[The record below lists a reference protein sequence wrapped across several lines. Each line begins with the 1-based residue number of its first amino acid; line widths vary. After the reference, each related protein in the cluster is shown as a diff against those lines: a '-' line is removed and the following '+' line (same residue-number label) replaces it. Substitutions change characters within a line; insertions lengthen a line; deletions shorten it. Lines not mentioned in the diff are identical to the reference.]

1 MKLWD
6 LMVEG
11 GQKWSERL
19 GVCDPRVRGALL
31 FICMVAGLYWHFS
44 NFLWLCKV
52 FLQTFLHLAN
62 QFCNLKVI
70 PKLGCDFAAISKL
83 GDHFAEKW
91 HVHRPFL
98 KLGAFS
104 QRGVDFVE
112 EGNSRSPFRS
122 LKVISQLIGDFA
134 AISKLGDHFIAISKL
149 KSDFAGVS
157 QLQNEGN
164 CAANGTRVPKSG
176 FAAAKHPSK
185 WRLGCEIP
193 VQLCALVFKRP

>member
-1 MKLWD
+1 M
-6 LMVEG
+6 
-11 GQKWSERL
+11 
-19 GVCDPRVRGALL
+19 
-31 FICMVAGLYWHFS
+31 
-44 NFLWLCKV
+44 
-52 FLQTFLHLAN
+52 FLQITLHFAS
-62 QFCNLKVI
+62 QFCNLKAI
-70 PKLGCDFAAISKL
+70 SKLGGDFATISKL

-98 KLGAFS
+98 KLGAF
-104 QRGVDFVE
+104 
-112 EGNSRSPFRS
+112 
-122 LKVISQLIGDFA
+122 SQLIGDFA

-176 FAAAKHPSK
+176 FAAAKHPFK